1 MMLAGLAATE
11 ERPASKAT
19 LRLGGMLPI
28 APWFTRRFTN
38 RAWSSNPG
46 MSSFSSQPL

>member
-1 MMLAGLAATE
+1 MMLAGLAAAE
-11 ERPASKAT
+11 ERPASKAI
-19 LRLGGMLPI
+19 LRLNGMLPT

-46 MSSFSSQPL
+46 MNSFSSHPL